1 MGSEAYVVHPS
12 PPSFLP
18 RSALLA
24 LISAGLAP
32 LVVACVDDD
41 LTETP
46 VSPVVETGLAADGDT
61 LPWADEDPGEPDSIV
76 HPTRGRIDL
85 AISATGPLQP
95 NAGVALSVQGV
106 AREPI
111 DSGEVVLTLPTKAL
125 MDHVGEGRP
134 DLPVKARW
142 VLPAMAAG
150 DTWSGTYTVPGEAA
164 GYYRAM
170 ANAYTHGPDGGPYL
184 FDDVV
189 RQAWMFVS
197 EKDGRLTRWFED
209 TIFPE
214 GVHPVAGPATADGAM
229 YSRPDSNGLSWHRD
243 SVYLHVVYTV
253 SANDGFK
260 PAVGAR
266 VYAHWETAPGV
277 PGGGVGTRVV
287 TVPEDGIVAFRCR
300 PLFSRHMWGD
310 VHAPNTDLVQGRD
323 NIASWITNERHCGQ
337 LVQVE
342 VKAHRY
348 LPWRLLNLSA
358 DTLTKHFGHTR
369 SRIKWNLNFDSTSGS
384 SYNSFFDKI
393 TLRWASARRASFHW
407 TVAHEYAHA
416 LHHKALGG
424 MWRAG
429 NCSPHWLER
438 PSSVRCALQEGF
450 ADYAGTVGS
459 GGFYKNCFE
468 HFGDPGKPHPHPGGR
483 RCRLE
488 AASGLKPKI
497 EGHVAALF
505 LDLTDDREE
514 KGDHTEYPGYYVARV
529 FKTCETKSK
538 YNMPWPL
545 PDITKWWKRTNV
557 SNIVWCLEN
566 YIDPAVHDTVFPD
579 IRTPVDVK
587 EKATEPLDW
596 SRIDIRLT
604 WLKNLK

>member
-1 MGSEAYVVHPS
+1 M
-12 PPSFLP
+12 
-18 RSALLA
+18 
-24 LISAGLAP
+24 
-32 LVVACVDDD
+32 
-41 LTETP
+41 
-46 VSPVVETGLAADGDT
+46 SPVVETGLAADGDT

-142 VLPAMAAG
+142 VLPSMAAG
-150 DTWSGTYTVPGEAA
+150 DTWSGAYTVPGEGA
-164 GYYRAM
+164 GYYRVM
-170 ANAYTHGPDGGPYL
+170 VNAYTHGPDGGPYL
-184 FDDVV
+184 FDDAF

-197 EKDGRLTRWFED
+197 ETDGQLTRWFED
-209 TIFPE
+209 TIFPK

-229 YSRPDSNGLSWHRD
+229 YSRPDSIRLSWHPD
-243 SVYLHVVYTV
+243 SVYLNVVYTV

-260 PAVGAR
+260 PAVGTKIWGNWSLGPDANGYR
-266 VYAHWETAPGV
+266 L
-277 PGGGVGTRVV
+277 V
-287 TVPEDGIVAFRCR
+287 TVPEDGIVAFGCR
-300 PLFSRHMWGD
+300 LPSGAQWWG
-310 VHAPNTDLVQGRD
+310 VGYAPDTRFVQGRKD
-323 NIASWITNERHCGQ
+323 ITSWSANERHCGQ
-337 LVQVE
+337 LLQVE

-348 LPWRLLNLSA
+348 LPWRLLNLAA

-369 SRIKWNLNFDSTSGS
+369 GRIKWKLRFDSGR
-384 SYNSFFDKI
+384 SYYNPLPLVDKI
-393 TLRWASARRASFHW
+393 TLAWLPADPRFHW
-407 TVAHEYAHA
+407 VVAHEYGHA

-424 MWRAG
+424 MWLHRSRVAPA
-429 NCSPHWLER
+429 CIRR
-438 PSSVRCALQEGF
+438 PGIHLPSNYRCALQEGF

-459 GGFYKNCFE
+459 GGYYEECFE
-468 HFGDPGKPHPHPGGR
+468 HLGTPKAPG
-483 RCRLE
+483 RCRDIQHDRKPEIE
-488 AASGLKPKI
+488 AW
-497 EGHVAALF
+497 VAALF

-514 KGDHTEYPGYYVARV
+514 KGDHTEYPGYYVAQV

-566 YIDPAVHDTVFPD
+566 YIDPVVHKKVFPD
-579 IRTPVDVK
+579 IRTPVDVR
-587 EKATEPLDW
+587 EKATEPPDW